1 MDRIT
6 FDRVLRDQRHR
17 VYSHA
22 MQCLR
27 DPDDAADVTQEAFLR
42 LWRQGPE
49 VDDERLAAWL
59 VRVVHNLCIDHARRR
74 QTVRKRLGR
83 PDPTA
88 LGELR
93 AGDGTAD
100 PGDPLDDRRESLRAA
115 LETLPAETRSIMLL
129 HYYQGLK
136 LREIAE
142 LLGKNVNSLKVRIH
156 RARKALREVLDEAA
170 ADTAPT
176 ARRESAP

>member
-1 MDRIT
+1 MDRTT
-6 FDRVLRDQRHR
+6 FNRVLTDQRHR

-42 LWRQGPE
+42 LWRRGPD

-59 VRVVHNLCIDHARRR
+59 TRVTHNLCIDHSRRAK
-74 QTVRKRLGR
+74 TVRNRLGR

-88 LGELR
+88 LDELSTR
-93 AGDGTAD
+93 PEQIDPAGDRRQEM
-100 PGDPLDDRRESLRAA
+100 LDA
-115 LETLPAETRSIMLL
+115 LETLPAETRSIMLM

-136 LREIAE
+136 LREIADM
-142 LLGKNVNSLKVRIH
+142 LGKNVNSLKVRIH
-156 RARKALREVLDEAA
+156 RARKALRDVLDETTVDAISA
-170 ADTAPT
+170 
-176 ARRESAP
+176 ARRESG

>member
-1 MDRIT
+1 MDRTT
-6 FDRVLRDQRHR
+6 FDRVLRDQRNR
-17 VYSHA
+17 IFSHA

-42 LWRQGPE
+42 LWRQGPD

-59 VRVVHNLCIDHARRR
+59 TRVVHNLCIDHARRSK
-74 QTVRKRLGR
+74 TVRNRLGR

-88 LGELR
+88 LDELSTRPVEIDPAGE
-93 AGDGTAD
+93 
-100 PGDPLDDRRESLRAA
+100 RRETLLAA
-115 LETLPAETRSIMLL
+115 LATLPAETRSIMLM

-136 LREIAE
+136 LREIAD

-170 ADTAPT
+170 ADPVSA
-176 ARRESAP
+176 ARRESG

>member
-1 MDRIT
+1 MDRTT

-17 VYSHA
+17 VYGHA

-42 LWRQGPE
+42 LWRRGPD
-49 VDDERLAAWL
+49 VDDERLGAWL
-59 VRVVHNLCIDHARRR
+59 TRVTHNLCIDHSRRAK
-74 QTVRKRLGR
+74 TVRNRLGR

-88 LGELR
+88 LDELATR
-93 AGDGTAD
+93 PEPIHPA
-100 PGDPLDDRRESLRAA
+100 REQRQAMLAA
-115 LETLPAETRSIMLL
+115 LATLPAETRSIMLM

-170 ADTAPT
+170 ADPVAA
-176 ARRESAP
+176 ARRESG